1 MKLRMILAILTL
13 ACATSLS
20 PTHAEERALFA
31 FDDHSIPW
39 RHNLKVTLVQADK
52 HPDNPVL
59 RRGPKGAPDHGHAI
73 LYGTVFKDGDTF
85 ACGISA

>member
-13 ACATSLS
+13 AFSASLS
-20 PTHAEERALFA
+20 STHAEDRVLIA
-31 FDDHSIPW
+31 FDDHSVPW

-59 RRGPKGAPDHGHAI
+59 RRGPTGASDHGHAI
-73 LYGTVFKDGDTF
+73 LYGTVFKDGHTF
-85 ACGISA
+85 RM